1 MNSHKPLG
9 RIGDLV
15 RAFGSAVCAAAAI
28 ERGHRPKNHDLVKL
42 GINPEHFDGIR
53 RYQACR
59 LSRG

>member
-1 MNSHKPLG
+1 MKMNSHKPLG
-9 RIGDLV
+9 RIGNLV

-53 RYQACR
+53 RY
-59 LSRG
+59 